1 MAQEI
6 LNLDEILAERPERII
21 HWRNQD
27 HPLAGLTGAAY
38 LRFLLQ
44 RKKLEK
50 AQKDGDEAAQWEMN
64 MEIIGILAPSL
75 ANNREDLLALPMATL
90 DKLARFVMSE
100 FSALEAETATAAGPT
115 SEAGKSADVGES
127 ISP

>member
-1 MAQEI
+1 
-6 LNLDEILAERPERII
+6 
-21 HWRNQD
+21 
-27 HPLAGLTGAAY
+27 
-38 LRFLLQ
+38 
-44 RKKLEK
+44 
-50 AQKDGDEAAQWEMN
+50 MN

-90 DKLARFVMSE
+90 DKLVRFVMSE

-115 SEAGKSADVGES
+115 SEAGKSADVVES